1 MSVLPD
7 LKLDDLVLEL
17 LGKLNKFDNVNDFGS
32 NVVDPF
38 AAAIEASIFGHK
50 SENEWRVSELHRQ
63 KQKALMN
70 QVGDLQQAII
80 GRLPGWQSFS
90 AGSES
95 PDVVGHRGEQKIIAE
110 VKNKYNTMNS
120 NSAGETYDKL
130 VEFLSEKRFQGY
142 CAVVVQVVGPTSRGS
157 HWKPFAPGKN
167 RKVRDDLFVMSGRP
181 FYAIAADA
189 KARQPGISVNPTE
202 ALEKWESWKAIDEMT
217 KQLFK
222 AMAKCSG
229 SQVPA
234 WVNKF
239 LEPAIGS

>member
-7 LKLDDLVLEL
+7 LRLNDLVLEM
-17 LGKLNKFDNVNDFGS
+17 LGKLGKFDRLNDLGS

-38 AAAIEASIFGHK
+38 AAAIEATIFGHK

-70 QVGDLQQAII
+70 QIGDLQQAVI

-90 AGSES
+90 AGSEM
-95 PDVVGHRGEQKIIAE
+95 PDVVGNRGGQKIIAE

-130 VEFLSEKRFQGY
+130 VEFLSEERFQGY
-142 CAVVVQVVGPTSRGS
+142 VAVVVQIVGPTSRHT

-167 RKVRDDLFVMSGRP
+167 RKARGDLFVMSGRP
-181 FYAIAADA
+181 FYAIAADT
-189 KARQPGISVNPTE
+189 KTRQPGINVKPTD
-202 ALEKWESWKAIDEMT
+202 ALEKWDSWKAIDEMT
-217 KQLFK
+217 KQLFD
-222 AMAKCSG
+222 AVAKCSG
-229 SQVPA
+229 SQVPL
-234 WVNKF
+234 WVNNF
-239 LEPAIGS
+239 LQPAIGS